1 MSSPPRIVVVGSL
14 NIDLNYLVDRIPV
27 AGETVASR
35 GVVRHLGGKG
45 ANQATAS
52 AKAGGT
58 VSLVGAVGDDSDGEL
73 YLDSLEKS
81 GIESLVSLK
90 AAVPTGSAIIL
101 SESSGENLIV
111 IEAGANDRLSPGDVD
126 RALASRDEIDI
137 VLLQL
142 ECPLETV
149 ERAAR
154 IGRERGAIVVV
165 NPSPWSDA
173 FLDLGIQFDVL
184 VVNESEA
191 LHLGDR
197 AFTMCEHLITTRGSD
212 STIYRNSSGESF
224 EVPAFQVSAVDTV
237 GAGDTF
243 TGSLA
248 VALGEGKEMTEAI
261 RFANAAGALATRQ
274 LGAQSAMPRRE
285 DIEELCKC

>member
-1 MSSPPRIVVVGSL
+1 MTSPPRIVVVGSL

-52 AKAGGT
+52 ARAGGT
-58 VSLVGAVGDDSDGEL
+58 VSLVGAVGDDSDGEF
-73 YLDSLEKS
+73 YLDSLAKK
-81 GIESLVSLK
+81 GIESLVLPK
-90 AAVPTGSAIIL
+90 TEVPTGSAIIL

-111 IEAGANDRLSPGDVD
+111 VEAGANALLSPGDVD
-126 RALASRDEIDI
+126 RALASRNDIDI

-142 ECPLETV
+142 ECPLESV
-149 ERAAR
+149 ERASR
-154 IGRERGAIVVV
+154 IGKERGAIVVV
-165 NPSPWSDA
+165 NPSPWSDE
-173 FLDLGIQFDVL
+173 FLEVGIQCDVL
-184 VVNESEA
+184 VVNQSEA
-191 LHLGDR
+191 SQLGDR
-197 AFTMCEHLITTRGSD
+197 AFSICEHLITTRGSE
-212 STIYRNSSGESF
+212 STLYRNRSGESF
-224 EVPAFQVSAVDTV
+224 EVPAFPVSVVDTV

-248 VALGEGKEMTEAI
+248 VALGEGEEMPEAI

-274 LGAQSAMPRRE
+274 LGAQTAMPRRE
-285 DIEELCKC
+285 DIEELCKR